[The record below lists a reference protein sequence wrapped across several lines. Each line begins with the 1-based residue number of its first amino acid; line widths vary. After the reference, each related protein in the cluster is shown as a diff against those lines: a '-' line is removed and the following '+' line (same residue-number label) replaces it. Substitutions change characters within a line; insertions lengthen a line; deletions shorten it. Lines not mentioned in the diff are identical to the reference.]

1 MALHL
6 DGCVCW
12 CCQSVFQSLIR
23 KPQGEILCVSHVGG
37 VYISTVLK
45 TACFSHQ
52 DIVLESQLTFLFVSF
67 LKGCFHA
74 DFFFFLELEVIIPFH
89 SNLNSFLIDVII
101 NSLFFK
107 VGVGRK
113 ITA

>member
-1 MALHL
+1 MW
-6 DGCVCW
+6 V
-12 CCQSVFQSLIR
+12 VFIFQQYSKLPVSLT
-23 KPQGEILCVSHVGG
+23 KILCWNPSSHFCL
-37 VYISTVLK
+37 SPSLK
-45 TACFSHQ
+45 DVFML
-52 DIVLESQLTFLFVSF
+52 I
-67 LKGCFHA
+67 
-74 DFFFFLELEVIIPFH
+74 FFFLELEVIIPFH